1 MSALEDARAAT
12 AAAQAKV
19 NETKVVSAAAI
30 KELTDARNKE
40 WQLLVQEENAQRAV
54 EVEKD
59 RENYRLT
66 VGSDDHWVGID
77 GDKDSLDLYVHHFTD
92 FDGCVEMN
100 RDGAIALRDYLNA
113 RYPD

>member
-19 NETKVVSAAAI
+19 NETKVVTAAAV

-40 WQLLVQEENAQRAV
+40 FQLALKEENAQRAI
-54 EVEKD
+54 EVAKD

-66 VGSDDHWVGID
+66 LGADDHWVGVD
-77 GDKDSLDLYVHHFTD
+77 GDKDSFDLYVHRFTD
-92 FDGCVEMN
+92 FDGCVEMD

-113 RYPD
+113 KYQD